1 MSSLSGSRES
11 ARFVAKQQS
20 RLVLLL
26 VVQGGRLEGRS
37 AGARFESGAAA
48 ARTFWLPWRCWN
60 REQVVAFRVGRQGL
74 DARRS
79 LELAGA
85 AVCPTSDF
93 QRGLALLALAA
104 RSDGVTR
111 EAYDRATDS
120 GELVI
125 TLSLWAAIHAL
136 ARPTS
141 RSTNALIAEDD
152 GELGQQL
159 GNQLEWQLRELGIAP
174 RGALEEVAEATL
186 GALAGGRAL
195 TKDELHEEQR
205 GRARAELLPWGRGC
219 GSHPVAPMLWRLG
232 GVQVGM
238 R

>member
-1 MSSLSGSRES
+1 
-11 ARFVAKQQS
+11 
-20 RLVLLL
+20 
-26 VVQGGRLEGRS
+26 
-37 AGARFESGAAA
+37 
-48 ARTFWLPWRCWN
+48 
-60 REQVVAFRVGRQGL
+60 VGR
-74 DARRS
+74 DPRAR
-79 LELAGA
+79 
-85 AVCPTSDF
+85 PSDF
-93 QRGLALLALAA
+93 ALYG
-104 RSDGVTR
+104 R
-111 EAYDRATDS
+111 
-120 GELVI
+120 
-125 TLSLWAAIHAL
+125 
-136 ARPTS
+136 
-141 RSTNALIAEDD
+141 ALIAEDD